1 MDHYLIWFNLKDA
14 HRDVEFA
21 AAAHAYLEH
30 LKSLGLIEGHRLMR
44 RKLGFGPG
52 ELGEFQL
59 TITARDLAQLEAV
72 FQRVA
77 ARDGETER
85 LHARVYSAV
94 TDFRSALY
102 RDFPDAVR
110 KA

>member
-1 MDHYLIWFNLKDA
+1 MDYYVIWFNLKDS
-14 HRDVEFA
+14 HRDLEFAEA
-21 AAAHAYLEH
+21 AAAYMNH
-30 LKSLGLIEGHRLMR
+30 LQTQGLIEGHRLAR
-44 RKLGFGPG
+44 RKLGFGPA
-52 ELGEFQL
+52 ELGDFQL
-59 TITARDLAQLEAV
+59 TIVTRDLTQLDSV

-85 LHARVYSAV
+85 LHARVYSSI

-110 KA
+110 QR

>member
-1 MDHYLIWFNLKDA
+1 MDHYLIWFNLKDS
-14 HRDVEFA
+14 HRDLEFA
-21 AAAHAYLEH
+21 ESAHAYLEH
-30 LKSLGLIEGHRLMR
+30 LKAQGLIEGHRLTR
-44 RKLGFGPG
+44 RKLGLGPG

-59 TITARDLAQLEAV
+59 TIMTRDLAQLETV

-102 RDFPDAVR
+102 RDFPDTVR